1 MTEQPDRR
9 PAEPEQAGPEEST
22 GPELGEP
29 ESAEPEEPAQPEAP
43 VSGLRNPAG
52 TVRGAGAAALA
63 IEAVV
68 LLLAIQPIR
77 MLAGRLSG
85 WGVGSMLVLVV
96 FCVVLAGL
104 LKRRWAWY
112 AAIVVQVLV
121 IASGLFQ
128 YAIAIIGVIFLAI
141 WFYVLH
147 LRRTILVPSQR

>member
-1 MTEQPDRR
+1 MTEQPDR
-9 PAEPEQAGPEEST
+9 PAEPEPPADAGQAAGPEE
-22 GPELGEP
+22 
-29 ESAEPEEPAQPEAP
+29 PARPEAP

-52 TVRGAGAAALA
+52 AVRGAGAAALG

-77 MLAGRLSG
+77 MLAGKLSG
-85 WGVGSMLVLVV
+85 WGVGSILVLVV
-96 FCVVLAGL
+96 LGIVLAGM

-112 AAIVVQVLV
+112 AAIVLQVLV

-147 LRRTILVPSQR
+147 LRKTILGPSQR

>member
-1 MTEQPDRR
+1 MTEDEPER
-9 PAEPEQAGPEEST
+9 PAEGDEAEADEQE
-22 GPELGEP
+22 
-29 ESAEPEEPAQPEAP
+29 QRP

-52 TVRGAGAAALA
+52 AVRGAGAAALG

-77 MLAGRLSG
+77 MLAGKLSG
-85 WGVGSMLVLVV
+85 WGVGSILVLVV
-96 FCVVLAGL
+96 LSIVLAGL

-112 AAIVVQVLV
+112 AAIVLQVLV

-147 LRRTILVPSQR
+147 LRRTILGPSQR

>member
-1 MTEQPDRR
+1 MTDQPGPGEPVDE
-9 PAEPEQAGPEEST
+9 PAEPTGAATPAEGEEQR
-22 GPELGEP
+22 
-29 ESAEPEEPAQPEAP
+29 P

-52 TVRGAGAAALA
+52 AVRGAGAAALV

-85 WGVGSMLVLVV
+85 WGAGSMLVLVV
-96 FCVVLAGL
+96 LGIVLAGL

-112 AAIVVQVLV
+112 AAIVLQALV
-121 IASGLFQ
+121 IAAGLFQ

-147 LRRTILVPSQR
+147 LRRTILGVR

>member
-1 MTEQPDRR
+1 MTDPTPPEGDGP
-9 PAEPEQAGPEEST
+9 EPEQ
-22 GPELGEP
+22 
-29 ESAEPEEPAQPEAP
+29 P

-52 TVRGAGAAALA
+52 AVRGAGAAALV
-63 IEAVV
+63 IQAVV

-77 MLAGRLSG
+77 MLAGKLSG

-96 FCVVLAGL
+96 LNIVLAGL

-112 AAIVVQVLV
+112 AAIGLQVLV
-121 IASGLFQ
+121 IAAGVFQ

-147 LRRTILVPSQR
+147 LRKTILGPSER